1 MPLRSSTTSKREQVM
16 KSIILLTLMAIAA
29 PAWAQSNEQLARE
42 NAELRARVAGLEARM
57 AQLEGRSA
65 PVAQTPAKGKAL
77 DLDQWRRCRAGL
89 TKEQMIELLGKPTT
103 EQFASAVNQ
112 YPDTETWYYGTPGV
126 GPGGSV
132 MFMGGKVAQCVTVGF
147 TNNP

>member
-1 MPLRSSTTSKREQVM
+1 M

-29 PAWAQSNEQLARE
+29 PAWAQSTEQLARE

-57 AQLEGRSA
+57 AQLESRSA
-65 PVAQTPAKGKAL
+65 PAVTPAAGKAL
-77 DLDQWRRCRAGL
+77 DLDQWRKCRAWL

-132 MFMGGKVAQCVTVGF
+132 MFMGGKVAQCITVGF